1 MCIINETIVC
11 KEIRILTFK
20 TFRKQIRKKLGMR
33 LKKLYLCTR
42 NQEDAST
49 SIKRESVTRSS
60 WPSKSNTIKNTQ
72 EYGEDSV

>member
-1 MCIINETIVC
+1 
-11 KEIRILTFK
+11 
-20 TFRKQIRKKLGMR
+20 MR

-60 WPSKSNTIKNTQ
+60 WLSKSNTIKNTQ